1 MRQRHFFGAAI
12 GFLLSGL
19 GGGLM
24 LLAVLLSGCAALTTP
39 DPIPPTRPMAV
50 SAAGLRDG
58 RLALLTPTATFGQEE
73 NRQSVA
79 RAFQSALTEVRP
91 DPPMLG
97 LPETLSAVNAAN
109 LFETYAKL
117 HQGYRDS
124 GLLERAP
131 LQTVGETVGARYLVQ
146 LKVQSFQQNNS
157 QRFAYFGVSLLK
169 TQTTSLRL
177 FLQVWDSQAGTIVW
191 EDSADIQR
199 QVEAIRERG
208 VSLEAAATAAARD
221 LIARLPE

>member
-1 MRQRHFFGAAI
+1 MRPGHFTGAAVGI
-12 GFLLSGL
+12 LLSGV

-24 LLAVLLSGCAALTTP
+24 LLALLLSGCAALTVS
-39 DPIPPTRPMAV
+39 DPIPPTRPAAV
-50 SAAGLRDG
+50 STAGLRDG

-79 RAFQSALTEVRP
+79 RAFQVALADARP
-91 DPPMLG
+91 DLPLLG
-97 LPETLSAVNAAN
+97 LPETLSAINAAN

-117 HQGYRDS
+117 HQGYRES

-131 LQTVGETVGARYLVQ
+131 LKAVGETVGARYLVQ
-146 LKVQSFQQNNS
+146 LKVQSFQQNNA
-157 QRFAYFGVSLLK
+157 QRFAYLGVSLLK

-177 FLQVWDSQAGTIVW
+177 FLQVWDSQAGAIIW
-191 EDSADIQR
+191 EDSAEVQR

-208 VSLEAAATAAARD
+208 VGLEAAVTQAARD